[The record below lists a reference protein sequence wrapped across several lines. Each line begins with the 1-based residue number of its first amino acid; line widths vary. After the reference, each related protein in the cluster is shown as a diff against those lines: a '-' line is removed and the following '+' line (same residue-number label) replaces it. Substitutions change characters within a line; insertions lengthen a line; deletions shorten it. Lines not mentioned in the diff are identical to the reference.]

1 MLSFSPVVGIGT
13 PPTPYPQVSVPPPP
27 LWFSGEGHTRRRE
40 RESPNS
46 DVGTYTVVLF
56 IYMCFVA
63 IRILTAQGTVW
74 GELPVRL
81 RPLRPRGGGRRTA
94 GVWRSRFAVSHGV
107 HDGDAARSPER
118 LLPVSRLREEGA
130 TRDTSTVQKREF

>member
-13 PPTPYPQVSVPPPP
+13 SPTPYPQANVPHP
-27 LWFSGEGHTRRRE
+27 LWFKGEGHTRWRE

-46 DVGTYTVVLF
+46 DEGTYTVVLF
-56 IYMCFVA
+56 ICMCFV
-63 IRILTAQGTVW
+63 AQGTVW

-81 RPLRPRGGGRRTA
+81 RPLRPRGGGRRAA
-94 GVWRSRFAVSHGV
+94 GVRRSRFAVSHGI
-107 HDGDAARSPER
+107 HDGDTARSPAR

-130 TRDTSTVQKREF
+130 TRDTYSTEAGVLDEPYFS